1 MGAFRAVTYS
11 SKELEGMTDKKRKSL
26 QKAIVRHLE
35 THPKIRRIL
44 RKETRPL
51 YDRLKPKKKAG

>member
-1 MGAFRAVTYS
+1 MGAFRPVTYS

-35 THPKIRRIL
+35 THPQIKKIL

-51 YDRLKPKKKAG
+51 YDRLKPKKKA